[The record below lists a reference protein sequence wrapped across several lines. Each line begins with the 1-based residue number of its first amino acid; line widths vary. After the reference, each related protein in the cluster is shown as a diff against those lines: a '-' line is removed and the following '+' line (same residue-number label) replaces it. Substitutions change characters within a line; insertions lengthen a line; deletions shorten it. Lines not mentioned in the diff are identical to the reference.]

1 MGGVGGHFGAPD
13 VPSLLVAAALA
24 LALLIPPAPT
34 ARVNDY
40 ANALSADE
48 RGRLERFL
56 AEREAA
62 TGAQM
67 AVAIFRSA
75 EGESIDDVSIK
86 LAERWRIGQKGLD
99 NGVILVVFLTERRV
113 RLEVGYGLEPTIP
126 DAVAAGIIRDVIAPR
141 FREGRYA
148 AGIEAAARAVYERAG
163 EGKADGRARRSRGT
177 NFPII
182 GFFVLFGIMALI
194 FAWETMS
201 LQRRQRRLH
210 YTLGSQGPYVPM
222 GPTWGGFMGGG
233 GFGGGGGGGGG
244 GGFSGG
250 GGSFGGGG
258 ASGEW

>member
-1 MGGVGGHFGAPD
+1 M
-13 VPSLLVAAALA
+13 
-24 LALLIPPAPT
+24 
-34 ARVNDY
+34 
-40 ANALSADE
+40 LSAEE

-67 AVAIFRSA
+67 AIAIFRSA
-75 EGESIDDVSIK
+75 EGENLEDVSIR
-86 LAERWRIGQKGLD
+86 LAERWRVGQKGLD
-99 NGVILVVFLTERRV
+99 NGVVLVVFLAERRV

-126 DAVAAGIIRDVIAPR
+126 DAVAAGVIRDAIAPR

-163 EGKADGRARRSRGT
+163 EGKAGARARRGSRT
-177 NFPII
+177 NLPMV
-182 GFFVLFGIMALI
+182 GFFVLFGILAMI

-210 YTLGSQGPYVPM
+210 YTLGSSGAYVPI

-233 GFGGGGGGGGG
+233 GGSFGGGGGGGG